1 MPNRENTTSKKKV
14 SLPKSKTFA
23 LISKTNSSKSIIKA
37 LIFLTK
43 SNDELLSLE
52 HKIFKEITAN
62 LEITTF
68 LPNDYFYL
76 QLINAMATFISPHS
90 DLDRLTQ
97 LRLAEIVLYFSKLHE
112 GEFFKNKQRIID
124 NELRINSV
132 YNVFFPSEK
141 RSKPEI
147 LQEKFQTPGG
157 LKSLFL
163 SEIETY
169 YSKKKIALP
178 DNESRKIFL
187 KELQCNLAKSIQAA
201 LTKGTIQT
209 IAYHL
214 NRSLF
219 QSEHQLLE
227 KLLKAIQGFYI
238 SSQQDQRNWLEENNI
253 PIKPSNPKYP
263 DLLSKLYD
271 LTNLY
276 SGLGGKAIEFSFN
289 TKSFFFKPQSITL
302 TKEFFLTRLEQHL
315 LMLKTDYLLSNKQYS
330 AICHQLTHLMI
341 TQIDEYAREQSPV
354 WKPYLS

>member
-76 QLINAMATFISPHS
+76 QLINAMARFISPHS

-132 YNVFFPSEK
+132 YNVFFHRRNDRNQK
-141 RSKPEI
+141 Y
-147 LQEKFQTPGG
+147 F
-157 LKSLFL
+157 
-163 SEIETY
+163 
-169 YSKKKIALP
+169 KKNFKLR
-178 DNESRKIFL
+178 EV
-187 KELQCNLAKSIQAA
+187 
-201 LTKGTIQT
+201 
-209 IAYHL
+209 L
-214 NRSLF
+214 NRY
-219 QSEHQLLE
+219 
-227 KLLKAIQGFYI
+227 FY
-238 SSQQDQRNWLEENNI
+238 Q
-253 PIKPSNPKYP
+253 K
-263 DLLSKLYD
+263 
-271 LTNLY
+271 
-276 SGLGGKAIEFSFN
+276 
-289 TKSFFFKPQSITL
+289 
-302 TKEFFLTRLEQHL
+302 
-315 LMLKTDYLLSNKQYS
+315 
-330 AICHQLTHLMI
+330 
-341 TQIDEYAREQSPV
+341 
-354 WKPYLS
+354 